1 MKIFSFVLLTVFL
14 ILLSCAGGPGV
25 GEQAPDWA
33 SSPLEDSESV
43 RAFRGSGVGDNSGA
57 AKNAAVDN
65 LRSEILT
72 AMDIES
78 SEAFNSMFEEIADM
92 IDNPEA
98 DGVEGV
104 EIIHN
109 EGWKNAGGSVSYIVD
124 ITWDNVAFEKQ
135 KTYFEEL
142 GQTAGSGYRDLEI
155 RAGDAETDGNFYE
168 AALIWAAA
176 AGTAL
181 NNADNA
187 SYRKALD
194 GVLNAL
200 DNLDFELLSYPDNV
214 LVGLRPELPV
224 VFQILSRDKPVSNAE
239 FAITYPKN
247 NRDGSSAWGQ
257 AFVSSDDNGLVHFLP
272 PEVPFAGPQYVSI
285 APSAN
290 PFLEYLGGVEN
301 GSSEKLIRDLEKPRL
316 QAEYEASS
324 RLRTIPTGIL
334 ILETDLAGNA
344 LKTADT
350 AKGLLDDLSA
360 DGFNIAIM
368 DLDSSQML
376 SRTDEAL
383 LRDLKADV
391 RYSDKYQR
399 VVYGTV
405 ALDSFEQKGG
415 SYTVKVSGTLVLADI
430 NRQITLY
437 KSEITKSSQASSS
450 LQAISA
456 AFRQLGRSF
465 AGELISQAP

>member
-1 MKIFSFVLLTVFL
+1 MKIFSFVLLSVFL
-14 ILLSCAGGPGV
+14 FLLSCAGGPGI
-25 GEQAPDWA
+25 GDKAPDWA
-33 SSPLEDSESV
+33 SSPLEDTETA
-43 RAFRGSGVGDNSGA
+43 RAFRGFGTGDNPGGA
-57 AKNAAVDN
+57 KTASVEN

-72 AMDIES
+72 AMELEG
-78 SEAFNSMFEEIADM
+78 SEAFNSMFEEIADL
-92 IDNPEA
+92 IGNPEA
-98 DGVEGV
+98 DRVEGV
-104 EIIHN
+104 KIIHN
-109 EGWKNAGGSVSYIVD
+109 EGWKNSGGTVSYIVD
-124 ITWDNVAFEKQ
+124 IIWENEAFEKQ
-135 KTYFEEL
+135 KAYLGEL
-142 GQTAGSGYRDLEI
+142 GKTVSPGYRDLEI
-155 RAGDAETDGNFYE
+155 RAGDAEMDGNFYE

-181 NNADNA
+181 DNA
-187 SYRKALD
+187 NNSAYKKALEE
-194 GVLNAL
+194 VVNAL
-200 DNLDFELLSYPDNV
+200 GHLDFELRSSPENV

-224 VFQILSRDKPVSNAE
+224 VFLVSSRGKPVSNAE
-239 FAITYPKN
+239 FSVTYPKN
-247 NRDGSSAWGQ
+247 NRDGSPSRGQ
-257 AFVSSDDNGLVHFLP
+257 AFVSSDADGLVRFLP
-272 PEVPFAGPQYVSI
+272 PEVPFPGPQYVSI

-301 GSSEKLIRDLEKPRL
+301 GSSDKLITALEKPRL
-316 QAEYEASS
+316 QAEYEAIS
-324 RLRTIPTGIL
+324 RIRTIPTGIL

-360 DGFNIAIM
+360 DGFDIEIM
-368 DLDSSQML
+368 NLDPSQML
-376 SRTDEAL
+376 SLTDEAL
-383 LRDLKADV
+383 LRDLKADT
-391 RYSDKYQR
+391 RYSDRYQR

-415 SYTVKVSGTLVLADI
+415 SYTVKVSGTLILGDI